1 MKKYFFA
8 KGVVEIILKEQIHRN
23 EVYIMKQQHI
33 PVNEKFIL
41 SIREASEYFN
51 IGINKIRAMTNSEDC
66 PYVLWSGSRRLI
78 KRAAFEA
85 FLNSQ
90 YSI

>member
-1 MKKYFFA
+1 MKNTVSIA
-8 KGVVEIILKEQIHRN
+8 
-23 EVYIMKQQHI
+23 
-33 PVNEKFIL
+33 EKPL
-41 SIREASEYFN
+41 LTLEEAAEYFN

-66 PYVLWSGSRRLI
+66 PYGLWSGSRRLI

>member
-1 MKKYFFA
+1 MK
-8 KGVVEIILKEQIHRN
+8 
-23 EVYIMKQQHI
+23 
-33 PVNEKFIL
+33 EKL
-41 SIREASEYFN
+41 SIKEKPLLTVEEAAEYFN

>member
-1 MKKYFFA
+1 MK
-8 KGVVEIILKEQIHRN
+8 N
-23 EVYIMKQQHI
+23 T
-33 PVNEKFIL
+33 L
-41 SIREASEYFN
+41 SIAEKPLLTLEEAAEYFN

-78 KRAAFEA
+78 KRAVFEA